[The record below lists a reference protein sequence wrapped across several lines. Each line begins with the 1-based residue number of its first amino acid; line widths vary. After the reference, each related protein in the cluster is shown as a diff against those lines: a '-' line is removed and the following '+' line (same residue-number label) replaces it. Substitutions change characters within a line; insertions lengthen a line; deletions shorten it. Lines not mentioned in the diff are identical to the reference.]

1 MKWRGEGEGLT
12 TQPQRSL
19 ALLGSQARVQGLLRG
34 FLGSLSHTR
43 RAHRAEARWER
54 GALASSRL
62 RPGLGPWLR
71 GGLALQRLGHELPAT
86 QLFCPIG
93 HTEKSVPKARKGEY
107 RLPPSSRSRG
117 WKPKGGSPGLQAQPP
132 TTTPPTQPA
141 AAAPVPPS
149 LHSHHP
155 WSITCQTR
163 PSSHHHLTNSY
174 SLAKAQA
181 KGPFL
186 PEDFLKGQ
194 ENVPQALPS

>member
-141 AAAPVPPS
+141 AAAPVPPQS
-149 LHSHHP
+149 PQSPPLV
-155 WSITCQTR
+155 
-163 PSSHHHLTNSY
+163 HHLSNS
-174 SLAKAQA
+174 
-181 KGPFL
+181 PFL
-186 PEDFLKGQ
+186 PSPLNKLLLTCQSPGQ
-194 ENVPQALPS
+194 RALSS